1 MLVRYLGCNWMPWK
15 MVQRFPG
22 PTWQSTSAKLSN
34 RFIIVYWA
42 AVHTEYIRTT
52 AQMLNGLRSD
62 GIFERII
69 VAGWVTRC
77 LGPYATSIPVRRNN
91 DQISFWASW
100 PIGLMCRRLFG
111 TGGTFSSPRMDEFLQ
126 SLFMSTLFSA
136 SQAVLSPL
144 LLHPKDNSFLLG
156 ISSCRE
162 IQNLCLG

>member
-15 MVQRFPG
+15 MVPRFPS

-52 AQMLNGLRSD
+52 AQLLNGLRSD

-69 VAGWVTRC
+69 VAEWVTRC
-77 LGPYATSIPVRRNN
+77 LGPHATSIPVRRNN

-100 PIGLMCRRLFG
+100 PIGLMCRSLSVWHR
-111 TGGTFSSPRMDEFLQ
+111 RYLQ
-126 SLFMSTLFSA
+126 LPPHGWTLAVPFYE
-136 SQAVLSPL
+136 QVVLSITSCPL
-144 LLHPKDNSFLLG
+144 ASPAAPQ
-156 ISSCRE
+156 R
-162 IQNLCLG
+162 